1 MVNRLATA
9 QSTVAM
15 RRWGPAAIVTLAAM
29 AALTALTADAAAR
42 QPRPAPPKEATAP
55 REAGEPIMAIVS
67 IKTQQVTFY
76 DAEGWILRAPVS
88 TGVKER
94 ETPAG
99 VFAVI
104 EKDKDHHSSMY
115 DDAWMPNMQRITWN
129 GVALHGGPLP
139 GYAAS
144 HGCVRMP
151 FGFAEKLFD
160 KTRIGMRVI
169 ISPNDA
175 APVEFS
181 HPALFMPNAEAVA
194 AAPAH
199 AETLARE
206 AAEAAKAADEAK
218 KAAARAARET
228 ASLTSS
234 LRKLELLKRSADA
247 ELALADKALAAAKT
261 DEAKARAEERRQ
273 KATSRVAEAGMQL
286 DTATADAK
294 SKVDTDAAAKDAAKA
309 AETKKVATA
318 KAANEAKLALE
329 PVSIFISRATQK
341 LYVRRNTHKRWP
353 DGGEVFD
360 ATIEV
365 PVTIRNPDKPIGTH
379 VFTAMAR
386 NDAGLRWTAVTI
398 DNGDEAKNALDRITI
413 PQDVLDRIAQ
423 TALPRSSIVVSDE
436 PLSSETNYRTEFV
449 AVLSNQPQGGFI
461 TRQPTTDGNFAS
473 DDFRS
478 DTGFF
483 FSRGNWDV
491 QTGNTP
497 RRGDYRRVYDN
508 RRAQPNPF
516 FLFGR

>member
-1 MVNRLATA
+1 MIRDRRRRGRAFQAGHGMLNRLTIA
-9 QSTVAM
+9 QSTRAM
-15 RRWGPAAIVTLAAM
+15 RRRARPAIAALAAI
-29 AALTALTADAAAR
+29 AALTSLTAGSAAKQA
-42 QPRPAPPKEATAP
+42 RPAPALETMAP
-55 REAGEPIMAIVS
+55 RDAGEPIMAIVS
-67 IKTQQVTFY
+67 IKSQQVTFY

-88 TGVKER
+88 TGTTGR

-99 VFAVI
+99 VFALL

-115 DDAWMPNMQRITWN
+115 DDAFMPNMQRITWN

-181 HPALFMPNAEAVA
+181 HPALFMPNADAIA
-194 AAPAH
+194 AAAARAGP
-199 AETLARE
+199 LARE
-206 AAEAAKAADEAK
+206 AAEATKAADEAK

-228 ASLTSS
+228 ASLTAS
-234 LRKLELLKRSADA
+234 LRKLKLLKTRADA

-261 DEAKARAEERRQ
+261 DEAKVRAEERRQ

-413 PQDVLDRIAQ
+413 PQDVLDRTAQ

-436 PLSSETNYRTEFV
+436 PLR
-449 AVLSNQPQGGFI
+449 
-461 TRQPTTDGNFAS
+461 
-473 DDFRS
+473 
-478 DTGFF
+478 
-483 FSRGNWDV
+483 
-491 QTGNTP
+491 
-497 RRGDYRRVYDN
+497 
-508 RRAQPNPF
+508 
-516 FLFGR
+516 